1 DAHRIGWV
9 VAGSFAAATTIIT
22 IVSVL
27 LHCRNYHVRR
37 EQRQVIRILY
47 MPMVYAIISFF
58 SYRFYRS
65 YTYYSLIESAYEALV
80 IGAFLLLLIQ
90 FVADKSAN
98 LDAKEVLQRKEK
110 QKLPLP
116 FCCVRYRP
124 TKPYFMYTL
133 KYSVLQYCF
142 VRPAL
147 TIVGIIAEKKGRLC
161 SGSWSPAFASIY
173 IDAIDFASITIALY
187 GLIVFYVLT
196 HAELK
201 DRRPLAKFLSIKL
214 IVFFTFY
221 QGWVFDLLA
230 SYNVIKATQYWT
242 TDNIADGLNALTTT
256 VEMLIFSL
264 MMLWAFPAKEYKQP
278 GTVPTSIWRPLW
290 DSINFSDFVWELW
303 LSTKFF
309 WDYMRGKPYARAKR
323 IENDKIQQAGYA
335 NFDDAFGIAHNGM
348 SQRADVEMPIY
359 SASSVSPP
367 LPHA

>member
-1 DAHRIGWV
+1 MGLNTTCPYTENTANADQSTFFDNDGVDWDAHKIGWV
-9 VAGSFAAATTIIT
+9 VAGSFAAATTLVTII
-22 IVSVL
+22 SVL

-47 MPMVYAIISFF
+47 MPLVYAIISFF

-90 FVADKSAN
+90 FVADKSST

-147 TIVGIIAEKKGRLC
+147 TVVGIIAEKKGRLC
-161 SGSWSPAFASIY
+161 SGSWSPAFASVY

-196 HAELK
+196 HEELK

-221 QGWVFDLLA
+221 QGWV
-230 SYNVIKATQYWT
+230 ATQYWT

-256 VEMLIFSL
+256 IEMLLFSL

-290 DSINFSDFVWELW
+290 DAINFTDFVLELW
-303 LSTKFF
+303 ASTVFF
-309 WDYMRGKPYARAKR
+309 VRPLP
-323 IENDKIQQAGYA
+323 
-335 NFDDAFGIAHNGM
+335 
-348 SQRADVEMPIY
+348 SLP
-359 SASSVSPP
+359 SPP
-367 LPHA
+367 LPSPRRSGYKPSPPLSTLATS